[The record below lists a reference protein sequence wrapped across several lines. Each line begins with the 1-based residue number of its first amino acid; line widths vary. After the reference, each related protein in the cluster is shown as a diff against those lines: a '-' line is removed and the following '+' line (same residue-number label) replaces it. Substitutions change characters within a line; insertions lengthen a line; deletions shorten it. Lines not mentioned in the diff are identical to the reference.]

1 MNKIECLAEEID
13 KNNSEVMKR
22 NAELEFN
29 IRVLKE

>member
-1 MNKIECLAEEID
+1 MNKIESLAEEID

-22 NAELEFN
+22 NAELEFK